1 MQNGKEKRRYFVM
14 GKQNKENQNNIK
26 ITLEQH
32 QNNIRTILEQHQN
45 NIRTIL
51 EQYQNNI
58 RTISEQY
65 QNNFRTTSLPDNG
78 MRPLQHRHTNAGLSE
93 YAYKLK

>member
-14 GKQNKENQNNIK
+14 GKQNKEN
-26 ITLEQH
+26 
-32 QNNIRTILEQHQN
+32 
-45 NIRTIL
+45 
-51 EQYQNNI
+51 
-58 RTISEQY
+58 

-93 YAYKLK
+93 YAYKLQ

>member
-14 GKQNKENQNNIK
+14 GKQNKENQNNIR

-32 QNNIRTILEQHQN
+32 
-45 NIRTIL
+45 
-51 EQYQNNI
+51 
-58 RTISEQY
+58 

-93 YAYKLK
+93 YAYKLQ